1 MAHRKKRIVRIG
13 RILVL
18 FAIAA
23 GIAAAVFYGFH
34 LIHTRNQKQEAAQVS
49 PSSQPSAT
57 PSASAE
63 PTYDP
68 SLFTDTDSLLLIAN
82 KSHRLPEGYEPSDL
96 VDVNTLGGHGNIAP
110 MMRKKAA
117 EAEAEMT
124 AAAAEDGIYLQFS
137 SAYRSEEYQSELYW
151 GYVASDGQEAAD
163 TYSSRPGYS
172 DHQTGL
178 AADFVENGSSDFTAG
193 FENTESGKWLYEHA
207 WEYGFV
213 IRYPK
218 GKDEITGYTYEPWH
232 YRYIG
237 KDWAAKLHAVSPDET
252 IEEYFGVSGG
262 TEYTDPIS
270 TPAS

>member
-1 MAHRKKRIVRIG
+1 
-13 RILVL
+13 
-18 FAIAA
+18 
-23 GIAAAVFYGFH
+23 
-34 LIHTRNQKQEAAQVS
+34 
-49 PSSQPSAT
+49 
-57 PSASAE
+57 
-63 PTYDP
+63 
-68 SLFTDTDSLLLIAN
+68 
-82 KSHRLPEGYEPSDL
+82 

-110 MMRKKAA
+110 MMRKEAA